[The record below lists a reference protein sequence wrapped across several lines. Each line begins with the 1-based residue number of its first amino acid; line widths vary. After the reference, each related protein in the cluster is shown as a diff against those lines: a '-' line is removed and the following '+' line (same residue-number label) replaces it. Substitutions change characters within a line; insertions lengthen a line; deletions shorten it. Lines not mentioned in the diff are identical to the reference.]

1 MPIEN
6 TSDTQCPDAGYSC
19 PLSGCRTAVVPHL
32 VVQHLGKMYAT
43 QSSAGDSSSLYFS
56 AFQLSDWH
64 FGLHLFDNVCDEA
77 EVVLH
82 EEVARLEVALR
93 PAAQVGLLLLRRE
106 GFWKRVGILRQMERK
121 KQAARQEQQSRR
133 KH

>member
-1 MPIEN
+1 MV
-6 TSDTQCPDAGYSC
+6 G
-19 PLSGCRTAVVPHL
+19 LGVVL
-32 VVQHLGKMYAT
+32 L
-43 QSSAGDSSSLYFS
+43 
-56 AFQLSDWH
+56 
-64 FGLHLFDNVCDEA
+64 DNVCDEA

-93 PAAQVGLLLLRRE
+93 PAAQVGLLLLRLE
-106 GFWKRVGILRQMERK
+106 VFSKRVGILRQMERK